1 MALSR
6 FWTLILIL
14 SISYV
19 LIMLALGRQYTLGS
33 LVNGKQGE
41 ALVVAELDSAALG
54 GTALLA
60 AIKAS
65 GDAGV
70 QRGDTL

>member
-19 LIMLALGRQYTLGS
+19 LIMLALGRQYTLGN

-41 ALVVAELDSAALG
+41 ALVVAEYPKSRRNG
-54 GTALLA
+54 RTRISIGPK
-60 AIKAS
+60 IVGCS
-65 GDAGV
+65 C
-70 QRGDTL
+70 